1 MDTGGKWR
9 IDISTF
15 GGFSMSARAGEKR
28 VLIADDANSRR
39 QKMWTL
45 LEYLAV
51 FRDRC
56 VTAEELIDVL
66 YQDEGTGD
74 PLNSLRILVYRTRAK
89 LESAIPGTGAGLIIS
104 VGSGYGMD
112 RRADI
117 SMDAEK
123 FEDIFRETRREQMT
137 DAVRLG
143 RLMQAAALYRGRFLP
158 RSSVERWVIPLDTYF
173 HSEYLAVCAEC
184 CAILEEQKRWGE
196 IISLC
201 KEAVLRDPYAENIHI
216 ALMTALARS
225 GARDAAEQHYKNL
238 TDMYFRDFGIPPS
251 EVLSEFHSRMRNAA
265 GEAQRLDDVK
275 LGLDEPAENRGALE
289 CALEAFR
296 QIYRLKARE
305 YWRTGEPTEFVLLT
319 LPAGKKKNIDV
330 VMVSLGEVIRTTL
343 RSGDIFARY
352 SRTQYA
358 LLLQS
363 VNAEAAGCVMERF
376 RKNCLRKLPGY
387 GARLRY
393 GRYPLN
399 WRDAGGEIK

>member
-1 MDTGGKWR
+1 
-9 IDISTF
+9 
-15 GGFSMSARAGEKR
+15 MSARAGEKR

-123 FEDIFRETRREQMT
+123 FEDIFRETRREEMT
-137 DAVRLG
+137 DAVRLD

-216 ALMTALARS
+216 ALMTALACS

-251 EVLSEFHSRMRNAA
+251 ETLSEFHGRMRNAA
-265 GEAQRLDDVK
+265 AGEVQRLDDVK
-275 LGLDEPAENRGALE
+275 FSLDESAENRGALE
-289 CALEAFR
+289 CALEVFR
-296 QIYRLKARE
+296 QIYRLKACE
-305 YWRTGEPTEFVLLT
+305 YGRTGEPTEFVLLT

-343 RSGDIFARY
+343 RSGDVFARY

-363 VNAEAAGCVMERF
+363 VNAEAAGRVMERF
-376 RKNCLRKLPGY
+376 RKNCLQKLPGY
-387 GARLRY
+387 GAKLRY
-393 GRYPLN
+393 GRYSLN
-399 WRDAGGEIK
+399 WRDPGRENK

>member
-1 MDTGGKWR
+1 MDTGEKWR

-15 GGFSMSARAGEKR
+15 GGFSMSARAGEKL
-28 VLIADDANSRR
+28 VLAADDANSRQ

-66 YQDEGTGD
+66 YPDEGTGD
-74 PLNSLRILVYRTRAK
+74 PLNSLRILVHRTRAR
-89 LESAIPGTGAGLIIS
+89 LESAMPGAGAGLIIS
-104 VGSGYGMD
+104 AGGGYGMD
-112 RRADI
+112 RKADI
-117 SMDAEK
+117 RMDAEK

-158 RSSVERWVIPLDTYF
+158 RSSAERWVIPLDTYF

-196 IISLC
+196 MISLC

-251 EVLSEFHSRMRNAA
+251 EALSEFHSRMRNAA

-319 LPAGKKKNIDV
+319 LPAEKKKNNDA
-330 VMVSLGEVIRTTL
+330 VMASLGEVIRTTL

-363 VNAEAAGCVMERF
+363 VNAEAAGRVMERF